1 MTWHKVGQL
10 PLGTEGINKTQDELN
25 AEESME
31 VENGGQKEEMD
42 QDQKEGSI
50 ENGDGNKKDTEKDKD
65 KTGEGETEGGEGGEG
80 EEEGSDPYAYT
91 RRDEFTS
98 ENFKIEVRGLPRYYP
113 VGVSYLLFKS
123 LLLLHWESIYSLY
136 FNLWDTYI

>member
-1 MTWHKVGQL
+1 MQL

-31 VENGGQKEEMD
+31 VENGGQKEEVD
-42 QDQKEGSI
+42 QDQKEGSF
-50 ENGDGNKKDTEKDKD
+50 ENGDGNKKNTEKDKD
-65 KTGEGETEGGEGGEG
+65 KTGEGEAEGEG
-80 EEEGSDPYAYT
+80 EDEGSDPYAYT

-113 VGVSYLLFKS
+113 VGVSYLLFTS
-123 LLLLHWESIYSLY
+123 VLLLH
-136 FNLWDTYI
+136 